1 MSTGVLFDAPGPR
14 TVARHRLYSVVG
26 AVVLAVLVALA
37 LWRLYDRGQFEY
49 DKWEPF
55 LTPKY
60 VSALL
65 VDGLLTTLQ
74 MAFSAV
80 IGAVVLGV
88 VLGVA
93 KLSDHAFIRW
103 PAWAV
108 VEFFRAVPVLLLMI
122 FIFYAYGINR
132 GDSGAYWS
140 VVFALVLYNGSVLA
154 EVFRA
159 GILAVPKGQA
169 EAAYA
174 IGMRKTQVTNIV
186 LLPQAVKIMIPAII
200 SQCVVALKDT
210 SLGYAVA
217 APGLTKVGQ
226 SIYQQFANQVPTVIV
241 LAALYIAANVALT
254 LIAHRVQRKFVGE
267 RSPLDT
273 TRVGNM
279 QGGENTGGAGI

>member
-1 MSTGVLFDAPGPR
+1 MSAGVLFDAPGPR
-14 TVARHRLYSVVG
+14 TVARHRLYSIVG
-26 AVVLAVLVALA
+26 AVVLAALVALA

-55 LTPKY
+55 LTPRY
-60 VSALL
+60 LTALL
-65 VDGLLTTLQ
+65 VDGLVTTLQ

-88 VLGVA
+88 VLGIG
-93 KLSDHAFIRW
+93 KLSDHSFVRW
-103 PAWAV
+103 PSWAI

-122 FIFYAYGINR
+122 FIFYAYGIDR
-132 GDSGAYWS
+132 GASGAYWS
-140 VVFALVLYNGSVLA
+140 VVIALVLYNGSVLA

-159 GILAVPKGQA
+159 GILAVPRGQA

-174 IGMRKTQVTNIV
+174 IGMRKSQVTNIV

-241 LAALYIAANVALT
+241 LAALYIAVNVALT
-254 LIAHRVQRKFVGE
+254 MIANAVQKRFVGE
-267 RSPLDT
+267 KKMLD
-273 TRVGNM
+273 VPIP
-279 QGGENTGGAGI
+279 GAAQSDRAVP

>member
-1 MSTGVLFDAPGPR
+1 MSAGVLFDAPGPR
-14 TVARHRLYSVVG
+14 TVARHRLYSILGSVLL
-26 AVVLAVLVALA
+26 VVLLGLA
-37 LWRLYDRGQFEY
+37 LWRLYERGQFEY

-55 LTPKY
+55 LTPRY
-60 VSALL
+60 LTALL

-88 VLGVA
+88 VLGVG
-93 KLSDHAFIRW
+93 KLSDHALIRW
-103 PAWAV
+103 PSWAI

-122 FIFYAYGINR
+122 FIFYAYGIDR

-140 VVFALVLYNGSVLA
+140 VVIALVLYNGAVLA

-226 SIYQQFANQVPTVIV
+226 AIYQQFGNQVPTVFV
-241 LAALYIAANVALT
+241 LAALYIAANVVLT
-254 LIAHRVQRKFVGE
+254 IIANKVQKRFVGE
-267 RSPLDT
+267 KKVLQVSQ
-273 TRVGNM
+273 V
-279 QGGENTGGAGI
+279 GGADGRDRMHI